1 MKPVARKTLAS
12 LIAEQIRGE
21 IVRGNLKA
29 SQRLPSEAEL
39 SAELNVGRPTLREAL
54 RILEGQG
61 WVQIKFSTGV
71 FVSDPENLAD
81 RMSSY
86 YGKEGIRDLLD
97 SELAQL
103 LHEGKE
109 IPASAK
115 TELLLLLDGG
125 KLREIEE
132 LIEKLQKLSSSP
144 GFSYG
149 EPTTLAD
156 IRSARQ
162 PAAQRPENR
171 AKVPDLKD
179 RIRGGLLGRCIGSLL
194 GTPVNGWTANAIEQY
209 LRAIDRYPLTGLMP
223 YAPNEVARGQ
233 YSFLGA
239 ETESSPVHPRA
250 LLRGVDPEFAILNDT
265 ILSLKVMQLHGWD
278 FSPDDVGGEWLSSL
292 PYRATLTAER
302 QAYGNLVRGI
312 SPPATATILNPFR
325 EWIGG
330 TVRADFY
337 GYVCPGDPAMASML
351 AFRDATVSHT
361 KNGVYGAMFVASAI
375 AAAFVAESAEE
386 VVAAGMGQIPQ
397 RSRLWELL
405 AQVVQWWKDGAEWQ
419 AVVAR
424 IEERCADY
432 RRPHVLPNVARLAV
446 GLLYGALDVR
456 ATICTTVM
464 CGNDP
469 DCNAGAAGSIVG
481 VHAGAEGIPEDF
493 RDAVGDRLTSAVL
506 GFHETKISNVAEMAE
521 RIAVSRQGEGRE
533 PLPAVRETQRR

>member
-1 MKPVARKTLAS
+1 MKPVTRKTLAS
-12 LIAEQIRGE
+12 LIAEQIRAE

-29 SQRLPSEAEL
+29 AQRLPSEAEL
-39 SAELNVGRPTLREAL
+39 SAEFNVGRPTLREAL

-103 LHEGKE
+103 QHEGRE
-109 IPASAK
+109 VPASAR
-115 TELLLLLDGG
+115 TDLLHLQEDG

-132 LIEKLQKLSSSP
+132 LVEKLQKLPASSS
-144 GFSYG
+144 FSYV

-162 PAAQRPENR
+162 AAAE
-171 AKVPDLKD
+171 APDKRDRVADLRD
-179 RIRGGLLGRCIGSLL
+179 RIHGGLLGRCIGSLL

-239 ETESSPVHPRA
+239 EAQSAPVPPRG
-250 LLRGVDPEFAILNDT
+250 LLRGVEPEFAILNDT
-265 ILSLKVMQLHGWD
+265 IISLKVMQLHGWD
-278 FSPDDVGGEWLSSL
+278 FSSEDVGEEWLSSL
-292 PYRATLTAER
+292 PYRTTLTAER
-302 QAYGNLVRGI
+302 QAYGNLVRGL

-330 TVRADFY
+330 TVRADLY
-337 GYVCPGDPAMASML
+337 GYVCPGDPALAAML

-361 KNGVYGAMFVASAI
+361 KNGVYGAMFVAAAI
-375 AAAFVAESAEE
+375 AAAFVAQSAEE
-386 VVAAGMGQIPQ
+386 IVTAGMGQIPQ

-405 AQVVQWWKDGAEWQ
+405 SQVVQWWKDGTEWQ
-419 AVVAR
+419 VSVAR

-432 RRPHVLPNVARLAV
+432 RRPHVLPNAARIAV
-446 GLLYGALDVR
+446 GVLHGGLDVR

-469 DCNAGAAGSIVG
+469 DCNAGAAGSIIG
-481 VHAGAEGIPEDF
+481 VHAGARGIPDDF
-493 RDAVGDRLTSAVL
+493 RHAVGDRLPSAVL
-506 GFHETKISNVAEMAE
+506 GFHETKISLVAEMAE
-521 RIAVSRQGEGRE
+521 KIAASRPGEGRE
-533 PLPAVRETQRR
+533 TVKPARDAKRI